1 MFFFDTLH
9 FEVRGLKIH
18 VLHCGSIR
26 VSETVPFGGKIDL
39 RSSGRRLL
47 TPTEKRI
54 TLPVCVYLV
63 EHPKGL
69 LLVDTGWCREI
80 SPDGVY
86 DEKAVKRVLP
96 GYLAAFYRPSL
107 PAGMGVHEQ
116 LADMGVRPEDLEYVI
131 LSHLDPDHTAGL
143 RHVCR
148 ARRILLPEDEYFW
161 SCRAVYKVRQPQ
173 KLWIEYPMER
183 RFYRGSPLGPNHWV
197 IDLFGDGSVQL
208 VNVPGHTD
216 GQAATLLRGRDRFV
230 ILAADAAF
238 SPRNW
243 QEGITP
249 GFGFDRWRQQKSLIW
264 LREMAE
270 DPRCAAILCSHDP
283 AVRPQ
288 TIEI

>member
-1 MFFFDTLH
+1 M
-9 FEVRGLKIH
+9 RGLKIH
-18 VLHCGSIR
+18 VLYCGTIR
-26 VSETVPFGGKIDL
+26 VSETVPYEKNPGLKNAGL
-39 RSSGRRLL
+39 RLL
-47 TPTEKRI
+47 AGDDRRVS
-54 TLPVCVYLV
+54 LPVCVYLV

-86 DEKAVKRVLP
+86 DVKAVKRVLP
-96 GYLAAFYRPSL
+96 GYLGAFYRPSL
-107 PAGMGVHEQ
+107 PAGMAVHEQ

-143 RHVCR
+143 RHVSR
-148 ARRILLPEDEYFW
+148 ARHVLLPEDEYYW
-161 SCRAVYKVRQPQ
+161 SCRTVYRARQPQ
-173 KLWIEYPMER
+173 KLWIEYPVER
-183 RFYRGSPLGPNHWV
+183 RFYRGSPLGPNCWA

-216 GQAATLLRGRDRFV
+216 GQAATLLRGSERFV

-249 GFGFDRWRQQKSLIW
+249 GFGFDRGRQQKSLIW
-264 LREMAE
+264 LKEMAD